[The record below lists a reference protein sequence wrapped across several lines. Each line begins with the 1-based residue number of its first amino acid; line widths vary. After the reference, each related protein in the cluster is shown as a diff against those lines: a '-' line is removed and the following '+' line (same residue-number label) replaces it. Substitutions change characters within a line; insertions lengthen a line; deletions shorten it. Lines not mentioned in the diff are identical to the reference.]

1 MGALTA
7 HAAGLMPG
15 YFSAASSAAR
25 AVDNAAVSATV
36 ARSQFLPPDDIRA
49 LLDGATH
56 FSEFVAVPAGSSS
69 VDAYVSYPDRR
80 EKSPAVLLS
89 VEHEGMSDWLRAAGA
104 RLSRSGF
111 IAVVADRAA
120 GANQAVVA
128 LRSFATQIPAA
139 TGTVAT
145 LEFSKA
151 TGRMS
156 ARVERAAGS
165 REKSFSLDET
175 GWRSVVSYLQSET
188 NNRYEEP
195 AVDLHAYM
203 VHAEHMA
210 AAAQRGT
217 PGRAGG
223 EGGPGGSPMASKR
236 ADLPPH
242 LNLAARTLAESP
254 RKGEWVDIPMGNAK
268 IRTWVVYPT
277 GTGPAPIIVNVHGSG
292 YGFGDWVRAVGDQL
306 AQEGFISLTPD
317 LLSGLG
323 PKGGNS
329 DAFEFPDDVTRSM
342 GRLGSQGAL
351 ERVKA
356 VRNYGMKLP
365 RANGKSSVIGYC
377 SGGGQAFLMA
387 AEPGV
392 NAGVVYY
399 GGAPSA
405 EVMSKVTAP
414 VIGFYGEDDAR
425 LTASVEPTAAAMKKL
440 GKVYE
445 PHIYRDTTHG
455 FLTFQDL
462 GDNFQSTADSWGKA
476 IAFLKRHAM

>member
-1 MGALTA
+1 
-7 HAAGLMPG
+7 
-15 YFSAASSAAR
+15 
-25 AVDNAAVSATV
+25 
-36 ARSQFLPPDDIRA
+36 
-49 LLDGATH
+49 
-56 FSEFVAVPAGSSS
+56 
-69 VDAYVSYPDRR
+69 
-80 EKSPAVLLS
+80 
-89 VEHEGMSDWLRAAGA
+89 
-104 RLSRSGF
+104 
-111 IAVVADRAA
+111 
-120 GANQAVVA
+120 
-128 LRSFATQIPAA
+128 
-139 TGTVAT
+139 
-145 LEFSKA
+145 
-151 TGRMS
+151 
-156 ARVERAAGS
+156 
-165 REKSFSLDET
+165 
-175 GWRSVVSYLQSET
+175 VSYLQSET

-195 AVDLHAYM
+195 AVDIHAYM

-223 EGGPGGSPMASKR
+223 EGEPGGSPMSGKR

-242 LNLAARTLAESP
+242 LNLAARTLADSP

-268 IRTWVVYPT
+268 IRTWVVYPS

-356 VRNYGMKLP
+356 VRNYGMKLS

-399 GGAPSA
+399 GGAPPA
-405 EVMSKVTAP
+405 DVLAKVTAP
-414 VIGFYGEDDAR
+414 VIGFYGEEDAR
-425 LTASVEPTAAAMKKL
+425 LTASVEQTAATMKKL
-440 GKVYE
+440 GKTYE
-445 PHIYRDTTHG
+445 PHIYPHTTHG

-462 GDNFQSTADSWGKA
+462 GNNFQSTSDSWTKA
-476 IAFLKRHAM
+476 VAFLKKHAM